1 MKWMIACVDIYV
13 WETGKLGALKKE
25 IWVLLRAPLF
35 LGKRCGV
42 ATYFFIP
49 KKRKRKKIQLYMTE
63 MLHCHW
69 LNKNKYKLDK
79 LNLTRLWVLVTIYQK
94 NTWLFVL
101 VTIYPKIKI
110 EIKPRSTYPKKL
122 NSEAR
127 LQNWKVLGTHFAQ
140 IEYGLLNSNDQ
151 CTLYAWYEW
160 YIAYMRHST
169 KLSHI
174 NLYLR
179 RHPLLC

>member
-1 MKWMIACVDIYV
+1 MSSKPFICVRDCENQV
-13 WETGKLGALKKE
+13 LSKKRFGCFK
-25 IWVLLRAPLF
+25 VPLF
-35 LGKRCGV
+35 LGKWCGV
-42 ATYFFIP
+42 PTYFIYS
-49 KKRKRKKIQLYMTE
+49 KIKIKNYKIE
-63 MLHCHW
+63 MLHFHW

-110 EIKPRSTYPKKL
+110 KINPRSTYPKKL

-174 NLYLR
+174 NLYLW